1 MMIIQILLRIK
12 TLPQDDIF
20 KRLIVYKVL
29 MFVLIIIWGGSVQ
42 MSNVDNSDSNNLT
55 DLGGVFFFTF
65 SVVYFIVCY
74 QLYSFKPVGKRLFM
88 PLVLLFIILGFLSE
102 IVNPMAVS
110 KNLFYLFIFYI
121 VSPLFFVVQGTVGA
135 MLYFSDIR
143 QRFDSE

>member
-1 MMIIQILLRIK
+1 M
-12 TLPQDDIF
+12 PQDDIF

-29 MFVLIIIWGGSVQ
+29 MLVLIIIWGGSVQ
-42 MSNVDNSDSNNLT
+42 MSNVYNSDSNNLT

-135 MLYFSDIR
+135 MLYFSDIC

>member
-1 MMIIQILLRIK
+1 M
-12 TLPQDDIF
+12 PQDDIF

-29 MFVLIIIWGGSVQ
+29 MLVLIIIWGGSVQ

-74 QLYSFKPVGKRLFM
+74 QLYSFKPLGKRLFM

-102 IVNPMAVS
+102 IVNPMAVN

>member
-1 MMIIQILLRIK
+1 
-12 TLPQDDIF
+12 LPQDDIF

-29 MFVLIIIWGGSVQ
+29 MLVLIIIWGGSVQ

-135 MLYFSDIR
+135 MLYFSDIC

>member
-1 MMIIQILLRIK
+1 M
-12 TLPQDDIF
+12 PQDDIF

-29 MFVLIIIWGGSVQ
+29 MLVLIIIWGGSVQ
-42 MSNVDNSDSNNLT
+42 MSNVDNSDSNNMT

-135 MLYFSDIR
+135 MLYLSDVR
-143 QRFDSE
+143 QRFDNE

>member
-1 MMIIQILLRIK
+1 M
-12 TLPQDDIF
+12 PQDDIF
-20 KRLIVYKVL
+20 KRLIIYKVL
-29 MFVLIIIWGGSVQ
+29 MLVLIIIWCGSVQ

>member
-1 MMIIQILLRIK
+1 M
-12 TLPQDDIF
+12 PQDDIF

-29 MFVLIIIWGGSVQ
+29 MLLLIIIWGGSVQ

-74 QLYSFKPVGKRLFM
+74 QLHSFKPVGKRLFM

>member
-1 MMIIQILLRIK
+1 M
-12 TLPQDDIF
+12 PQDDIF
-20 KRLIVYKVL
+20 KRLIVYKAL
-29 MFVLIIIWGGSVQ
+29 MLVLIIIWGGSVQ

-55 DLGGVFFFTF
+55 DVGGVFFFTF

-135 MLYFSDIR
+135 MLYFSDVR
-143 QRFDSE
+143 QRFDNE

>member
-1 MMIIQILLRIK
+1 M
-12 TLPQDDIF
+12 PQDDIF

-29 MFVLIIIWGGSVQ
+29 MLFLIIIWGGSVQ
-42 MSNVDNSDSNNLT
+42 MSIVDNSDSNNLT
-55 DLGGVFFFTF
+55 DLGGVFFFMF

>member
-1 MMIIQILLRIK
+1 M
-12 TLPQDDIF
+12 PQDDIF

-29 MFVLIIIWGGSVQ
+29 MLVLIIIWGGSVQ

-110 KNLFYLFIFYI
+110 KNLYYLFIFYI

>member
-1 MMIIQILLRIK
+1 MIIQILLRIK

-20 KRLIVYKVL
+20 KRLIVYRVL

>member
-1 MMIIQILLRIK
+1 M
-12 TLPQDDIF
+12 PQDDIF

-29 MFVLIIIWGGSVQ
+29 MLVLIIIWGGSVQ

-55 DLGGVFFFTF
+55 DQGGVFFFTF

>member
-1 MMIIQILLRIK
+1 M
-12 TLPQDDIF
+12 PQDDIF

-29 MFVLIIIWGGSVQ
+29 MLVLIIIWGGSVQ

-88 PLVLLFIILGFLSE
+88 PLVLLFIILGFFSE

-110 KNLFYLFIFYI
+110 KNLFYLFVFYI

-135 MLYFSDIR
+135 MLYFSDIC

>member
-1 MMIIQILLRIK
+1 M
-12 TLPQDDIF
+12 PQDDIF
-20 KRLIVYKVL
+20 KRLIVYKAL
-29 MFVLIIIWGGSVQ
+29 MLVLIIIWGGSVQ

-135 MLYFSDIR
+135 MLYFSDVR

>member
-1 MMIIQILLRIK
+1 M
-12 TLPQDDIF
+12 PQDDIF

-29 MFVLIIIWGGSVQ
+29 MLLLIIIWGGSVQ